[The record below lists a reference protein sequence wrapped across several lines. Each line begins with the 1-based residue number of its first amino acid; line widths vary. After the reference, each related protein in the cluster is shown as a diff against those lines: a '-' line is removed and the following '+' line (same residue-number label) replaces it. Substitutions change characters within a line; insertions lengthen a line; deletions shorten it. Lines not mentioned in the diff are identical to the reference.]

1 MTPPSTPPVRPCGRF
16 APSPTG
22 PLHFGSLVAALGSY
36 LEARA
41 RGGRWLMRMEDVDQP
56 RCKQEHADSILSTL
70 EAFGFEWDGVVLTQS
85 TRGERYR
92 AVFEQLKTA
101 GALYPCGCTRSELA
115 GAPAGID
122 GAPVYP
128 GTCRAGLVAGR
139 DARAWRLQL
148 TGEVAFDDLLQGPQ
162 NQNLPRD
169 VGDCILLRADGL
181 FAYQLAV
188 VVDDA
193 DQGIDH
199 VVRGA
204 DLIHSTPRQI
214 YLQGLL
220 GLRTPTYAH
229 LPVAV
234 DTAGEKL
241 SKQTRAA
248 PVDAR
253 NPGPALFAALAFLG
267 QNPPPEL
274 RRSCCRPANREAIRP
289 EAARRGCADFLAW
302 ALAHWQL
309 DKVPR
314 VLIQPVPDFYEE
326 NLP

>member
-1 MTPPSTPPVRPCGRF
+1 MALSDPNPHPHCGRF

-22 PLHFGSLVAALGSY
+22 PLHFGSLVAALGSF

-41 RGGRWLMRMEDVDQP
+41 RGGGGGHWRVRMEDVDAP
-56 RCKQEHADSILSTL
+56 RCKPEHADDILRTLDACGFAWDGEVMVQSLRTARYAATL
-70 EAFGFEWDGVVLTQS
+70 ERLKALG
-85 TRGERYR
+85 
-92 AVFEQLKTA
+92 AV
-101 GALYPCGCTRSELA
+101 YPCGCTRAELA

-128 GTCRAGLVAGR
+128 GTCRNGLPPGKA
-139 DARAWRLQL
+139 ARAWRLRME
-148 TGEVAFDDLLQGPQ
+148 GEIAFEDLVQGRQ
-162 NQNLPRD
+162 VQNLPRE
-169 VGDCILLRADGL
+169 VGDCVLLRADGY

-193 DQGIDH
+193 EQGIDH

-204 DLIHSTPRQI
+204 DLIHSTARQI
-214 YLQGLL
+214 CLQRLL
-220 GLRTPTYAH
+220 GLPTPDYAH

-234 DTAGEKL
+234 DATGAKL

-253 NPGPALFAALAFLG
+253 NPAPALFAAARFLG
-267 QNPPPEL
+267 QNPPAEL
-274 RRSCCRPANREAIRP
+274 RRLAV
-289 EAARRGCADFLAW
+289 ADFWQW
-302 ALAHWQL
+302 ATANWKL

-314 VLIQPVPDFYEE
+314 VMSQPIAYHP
-326 NLP
+326 

>member
-1 MTPPSTPPVRPCGRF
+1 MNGSSGAGGAAGRF

-22 PLHFGSLVAALGSY
+22 PLHFGSLVAALGSF

-41 RGGRWLMRMEDVDQP
+41 RGGRWLLRIEDVDAP
-56 RCKQEHADSILSTL
+56 RCKPEYADAILRVL
-70 EAFGFEWDGVVLTQS
+70 DAGGFEWDGPVMAQR
-85 TRGERYR
+85 TRGARYR
-92 AVFEQLKTA
+92 EILERLK
-101 GALYPCGCTRSELA
+101 ALEAIYPCGCTRAELA

-128 GTCRAGLVAGR
+128 GTCRNGLPAGKT
-139 DARAWRLQL
+139 ARAWRLRME
-148 TGEVAFDDLLQGPQ
+148 GEISFDDLVQGSQ
-162 NQNLPRD
+162 YQDLPRAA
-169 VGDCILLRADGL
+169 GDCVLLRADGY

-204 DLIHSTPRQI
+204 DLIHSTARQI
-214 YLQGLL
+214 YLQRLL
-220 GLRTPTYAH
+220 GWPAPQYAH

-234 DTAGEKL
+234 DAAGRKL

-253 NPGPALFAALAFLG
+253 DPWPALRAAAAFLG
-267 QNPPPEL
+267 L
-274 RRSCCRPANREAIRP
+274 PAPGYPLA
-289 EAARRGCADFLAW
+289 GADFWHW
-302 ALAHWQL
+302 ALENWSL
-309 DKVPR
+309 GRVPR
-314 VLIQPVPDFYEE
+314 VAV
-326 NLP
+326 LPEPPRYSR